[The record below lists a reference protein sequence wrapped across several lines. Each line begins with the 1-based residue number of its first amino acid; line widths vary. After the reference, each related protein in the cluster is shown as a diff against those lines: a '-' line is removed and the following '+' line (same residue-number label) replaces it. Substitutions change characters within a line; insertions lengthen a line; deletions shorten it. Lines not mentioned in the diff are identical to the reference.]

1 MSLISSKKMRN
12 VSNIVL
18 FIIGWLTCA
27 LLPENWP
34 FIGTLTLLIIH
45 FRWIGCWEKEREVVF
60 LTLLVGSIID
70 SLASNFGLL
79 GFSEL
84 VEPSRILPGWLACIW
99 LLLGTTIRHGLA
111 WGSSKPFLTAVLGA
125 GLAVVHYSLIS
136 FWSDVRLEQ
145 PVFMTLIILSIVW
158 MLALPVLQI
167 FSTIWLERYKRQ
179 ASSR

>member
-12 VSNIVL
+12 VFNIAL
-18 FIIGWLTCA
+18 FIVGWLACV
-27 LLPENWP
+27 LLPGNWP

-45 FRWIGCWEKEREVVF
+45 FRWIGCWDKEREIVF
-60 LTLLVGSIID
+60 ITLLVGSIID

-84 VEPSRILPGWLACIW
+84 AAPSRILPSWLACIW

-111 WGSSKPFLTAVLGA
+111 WGSSKPFLTAILGV
-125 GLAVVHYSLIS
+125 GLATAHYSLINL
-136 FWSDVRLEQ
+136 WSNVRLEQ
-145 PVFMTLIILSIVW
+145 PEFMTLIILAIAW
-158 MLALPVLQI
+158 MFALPLLQI

-179 ASSR
+179 ALGR